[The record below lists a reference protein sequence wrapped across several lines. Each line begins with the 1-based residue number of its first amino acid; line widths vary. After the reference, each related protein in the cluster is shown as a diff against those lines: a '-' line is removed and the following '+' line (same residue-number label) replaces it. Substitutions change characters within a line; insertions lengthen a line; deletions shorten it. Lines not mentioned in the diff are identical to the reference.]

1 MAAQDVPYFS
11 PPKFNPKFDDFR
23 CFVFKVKE
31 FCALYKLN
39 IGMPRRHILIQGL
52 PNCGIKHLL
61 DHYGSENCHDQT
73 KLNWATF
80 DEIVT
85 ILEPFYLKQQKKKM
99 NGSNSSEDEDEEE
112 EEEQSNN
119 DKDEK

>member
-11 PPKFNPKFDDFR
+11 PPKFNPKSDDFR

-31 FCALYKLN
+31 YCALYKLN

-52 PNCGIKHLL
+52 SNCGIKHLL
-61 DHYGSENCHDQT
+61 NHYNSENCHDQT

-85 ILEPFYLKQQKKKM
+85 ILEPFYEKQKKKRKQ
-99 NGSNSSEDEDEEE
+99 SSEAEEEDEEE
-112 EEEQSNN
+112 SSSNKDEEE
-119 DKDEK
+119 